1 MSVSSDQQWITVL
14 HLLHSV
20 SSFPQIN
27 AKNLSKSRVFRES
40 YDSFKWFVHSFETA
54 RFILHDTTTG
64 SFQLPY
70 MSARRV
76 PDKAG
81 STAKL
86 KVGNCP
92 FERGDAEIIRNVSR
106 SILES

>member
-1 MSVSSDQQWITVL
+1 MNHCPALVAQRFQLPPNKCQKPSR
-14 HLLHSV
+14 
-20 SSFPQIN
+20 
-27 AKNLSKSRVFRES
+27 KSRVFLES
-40 YDSFKWFVHSFETA
+40 YDFFKLFVHSFDTA
-54 RFILHDTTTG
+54 RFILRDTATG

-70 MSARRV
+70 LSARRV